1 MDFGSQVSLNSS
13 TQENEAY
20 VGRETGTM
28 DKFGV
33 VRTISK
39 EVNTPGQ
46 SRDFAIMTTSEL
58 QTGESRNRGLGNAL
72 ADPEVDN
79 EKTSRQ
85 RVKARISTSTKLPG
99 TDRVTPPLVTPLVD
113 NAAALEQALNNIV
126 DSLGEQ
132 NEQMSTRMSELER
145 AVHIERESLRE
156 EINRN
161 RQEVGRSEK
170 RLKERTDE
178 HMAKNLSRMTR
189 EAEQRELR
197 LRDDMEKL
205 RIQQEQSLGTL
216 DTKIDAMMERRTQ
229 AIMDRLDGL
238 LSSKSG
244 PKEGE
249 PNSGGPS
256 REPRVNFNEH
266 QKKKTYGS
274 TRGRGSS
281 SGYATRGN
289 GAWGPNSRASST
301 GNRQTSNERTTQGTH
316 ATGRSDSGDRGHA
329 SLRRSHVGQAGNTH
343 GDLDCR
349 DAPHTE
355 PLTRCEDNQA
365 GHSRDATAMAT
376 AFEPLNRSLE
386 TFLTRLSRTNER
398 SQKSRRVFKKS
409 RCYKDESDG
418 CIDTW
423 IEVMKLHFEEED
435 LEGHFKS
442 DCPQFW
448 DAVADIKHPRHEE
461 ALSGVKASKAR
472 LLSEAEARRK
482 DKPQELAAKKMQAVT
497 EETREPEPATA
508 ADDFKIDYKAAAR
521 GALSR
526 VQQELATKEIEQ
538 KVKLELENEK
548 LQEQLNTFEATEFEE
563 TKAPRSLSMKLNVI
577 SGQRFGMVPQ
587 GSKIQSIISVAGHQV
602 IRNLS
607 EPSEFTLMHLDT
619 YADYLRQVEPRTESR
634 AVRALLTTGGP
645 RMKKLHGR
653 YLEVY
658 GPYQVMLN
666 VDGISIY
673 TRTYVT
679 TDDDQ
684 MGQIYLGEEELK
696 VRRIGHDAMMEQD
709 AVHIGYEADVTA
721 NLLDT
726 NGTKLGVIGLL
737 DTGAVVSVMPIKTWE
752 RMGFTREDLIPTN
765 LRLAAANR
773 GAIYVTGRTPI
784 TVLHMGGR
792 DLWMSF
798 LVVENLDDADQFILG
813 RDFVRNFDVMID
825 LNNGLIRIR
834 NPDRKYVKRPIN
846 RIITDENK
854 LPIFLDRKVKLQPG
868 QAVVAIF
875 RMRNLNSLS
884 DSKQV
889 CLVPNPNSQSSVILG
904 RSFSVTRNGLCVS
917 VLLNTL
923 DTTVSIQRGKKLGYA
938 LPMRTDYEETQNLKK
953 YSVKDCPNHANKDKI
968 LKRINELKSI
978 HKMFSMKSETDDGLS
993 SSSNFPERPSSYELE
1008 SDKPVLPE
1016 IEYLKWKI
1024 GEGDFK
1030 KLRDLLNRNADVFS
1044 KHKAEIGCCNFVKH
1058 EIELEE
1064 GAVPHRE
1071 GARRMTPHK
1080 SEACRAEIEMLLEYD
1095 MIEPSKLP
1103 WACGVVMAKKKG
1115 GSLDFV
1121 ATFVT

>member
-1 MDFGSQVSLNSS
+1 MSLDKSRIPKQGNSSKKFIPEKQRKTMTDLFVDWIKRARTDKKETVSGKMVATRSQKTSEERKELLEVEVNTDHAMNDDQEVHGPQGRGRRLASESTPVEQSHDFATSTGTLDREEMSELSDISTEIAATRRSPTDNTMLAGETEKQTTSSSFSERMRNTLGNIFPFTMGGGAGNEGESQEEEDEEEQGDFGSQVSLNSS

-33 VRTISK
+33 
-39 EVNTPGQ
+39 
-46 SRDFAIMTTSEL
+46 
-58 QTGESRNRGLGNAL
+58 
-72 ADPEVDN
+72 DN
-79 EKTSRQ
+79 
-85 RVKARISTSTKLPG
+85 G
-99 TDRVTPPLVTPLVD
+99 
-113 NAAALEQALNNIV
+113 AALEEALNNRV

-132 NEQMSTRMSELER
+132 NEQMSIRMSELER

-156 EINRN
+156 ELNRN

-170 RLKERTDE
+170 RLKKRTDE

-205 RIQQEQSLGTL
+205 RVQQEQSLGTL

-266 QKKKTYGS
+266 QKRKTYGS

-289 GAWGPNSRASST
+289 GTWGPNSRASST
-301 GNRQTSNERTTQGTH
+301 GNRQTSNERPTQGTH
-316 ATGRSDSGDRGHA
+316 ATGRSDSGNRGHA
-329 SLRRSHVGQAGNTH
+329 SPGRSQVGQAGNTH
-343 GDLDCR
+343 GDSDCR
-349 DAPHTE
+349 DAPRTE
-355 PLTRCEDNQA
+355 PLT
-365 GHSRDATAMAT
+365 T

-398 SQKSRRVFKKS
+398 SEKSRRVFKKP

-418 CIDTW
+418 CIDIW

-435 LEGHFKS
+435 FSERQECSALTSNLEGTALNCVMAEKQYQRDTAEKIFEILLNRFGSGLQGHQAMMRFEKRRQREDETIDKFLDDLKMLRRRNQPDESNRRMNLAVASKFIDGVKNDELRTMLATHYTPLSTNAPTPEELRLKSKEYLLLKPPSRSGYCKNNYGNFNNGPVNQGNNWYKPRDDMDKRRSCANCSSTDHHVSACPTYKKGMKAIWFSLEDEDASEVDHEDFMRGVIAKFGPRCFFCNLEGHFKS
-442 DCPQFW
+442 DCPQLW

-508 ADDFKIDYKAAAR
+508 ADDFKIDYRAAGR
-521 GALSR
+521 DALNR
-526 VQQELATKEIEQ
+526 VQQKLVTKEIEQ

-563 TKAPRSLSMKLNVI
+563 TKAPSSLSVKLNVI

-587 GSKIQSIISVAGHQV
+587 DSKIQSIISVAGHQV

-607 EPSEFTLMHLDT
+607 EPSEFTLMNLDT

-634 AVRALLTTGGP
+634 AVQALLTTGGP

-709 AVHIGYEADVTA
+709 AVHIAYEADVTA
-721 NLLDT
+721 HLLDT
-726 NGTKLGVIGLL
+726 NGTKIGVTGLL

-773 GAIYVTGRTPI
+773 GAIYV
-784 TVLHMGGR
+784 H
-792 DLWMSF
+792 
-798 LVVENLDDADQFILG
+798 Q
-813 RDFVRNFDVMID
+813 
-825 LNNGLIRIR
+825 
-834 NPDRKYVKRPIN
+834 
-846 RIITDENK
+846 
-854 LPIFLDRKVKLQPG
+854 
-868 QAVVAIF
+868 
-875 RMRNLNSLS
+875 
-884 DSKQV
+884 
-889 CLVPNPNSQSSVILG
+889 
-904 RSFSVTRNGLCVS
+904 
-917 VLLNTL
+917 
-923 DTTVSIQRGKKLGYA
+923 
-938 LPMRTDYEETQNLKK
+938 
-953 YSVKDCPNHANKDKI
+953 
-968 LKRINELKSI
+968 
-978 HKMFSMKSETDDGLS
+978 
-993 SSSNFPERPSSYELE
+993 
-1008 SDKPVLPE
+1008 
-1016 IEYLKWKI
+1016 
-1024 GEGDFK
+1024 
-1030 KLRDLLNRNADVFS
+1030 
-1044 KHKAEIGCCNFVKH
+1044 
-1058 EIELEE
+1058 
-1064 GAVPHRE
+1064 
-1071 GARRMTPHK
+1071 
-1080 SEACRAEIEMLLEYD
+1080 
-1095 MIEPSKLP
+1095 
-1103 WACGVVMAKKKG
+1103 
-1115 GSLDFV
+1115 
-1121 ATFVT
+1121 

>member
-1 MDFGSQVSLNSS
+1 M
-13 TQENEAY
+13 
-20 VGRETGTM
+20 
-28 DKFGV
+28 
-33 VRTISK
+33 I
-39 EVNTPGQ
+39 
-46 SRDFAIMTTSEL
+46 
-58 QTGESRNRGLGNAL
+58 
-72 ADPEVDN
+72 
-79 EKTSRQ
+79 
-85 RVKARISTSTKLPG
+85 
-99 TDRVTPPLVTPLVD
+99 
-113 NAAALEQALNNIV
+113 
-126 DSLGEQ
+126 
-132 NEQMSTRMSELER
+132 
-145 AVHIERESLRE
+145 
-156 EINRN
+156 
-161 RQEVGRSEK
+161 
-170 RLKERTDE
+170 
-178 HMAKNLSRMTR
+178 
-189 EAEQRELR
+189 
-197 LRDDMEKL
+197 
-205 RIQQEQSLGTL
+205 
-216 DTKIDAMMERRTQ
+216 
-229 AIMDRLDGL
+229 
-238 LSSKSG
+238 
-244 PKEGE
+244 
-249 PNSGGPS
+249 
-256 REPRVNFNEH
+256 FNEH
-266 QKKKTYGS
+266 QKRKTYGS

-289 GAWGPNSRASST
+289 GTWGPNSRTSST
-301 GNRQTSNERTTQGTH
+301 GNRQTSNERPTQGTH
-316 ATGRSDSGDRGHA
+316 ATGRSDSGNRGHA
-329 SLRRSHVGQAGNTH
+329 SPRRSHVGQAGNTH
-343 GDLDCR
+343 GDSDCR
-349 DAPHTE
+349 DAPYTE
-355 PLTRCEDNQA
+355 PQTRCEDTQA

-398 SQKSRRVFKKS
+398 SEKSRRVFKKP

-435 LEGHFKS
+435 LSERQECSALTSNLEGTALNCVMAKKQYQRDTAEKIFEILLNRFGSEVQGHQAMMRFEKRRQREDETIDKFLDDLEMLSRRSQPDESNRRMNLAVASKFIDGVKNDEIRTMLATHYTPLSTNAPTPEELRLKSKEYLLLKPPSRSGYYKNNYGNFNNGPANQGNNWYKPRDDMDKRRSCANCNSTDHHVSACPAYKQGMKAIGFSLEDEDASELDHEDFMRGVTAKFGPRCFFCNLEGHFKS

-482 DKPQELAAKKMQAVT
+482 EKPQELAAKKMQAVT
-497 EETREPEPATA
+497 EETREPESATA
-508 ADDFKIDYKAAAR
+508 ADDFNIDYKAAAR
-521 GALSR
+521 DALNR
-526 VQQELATKEIEQ
+526 VQQELKTKEIEQ
-538 KVKLELENEK
+538 KMKLELENEK

-563 TKAPRSLSMKLNVI
+563 TKAPSSLSMKLNVI
-577 SGQRFGMVPQ
+577 SDHRFGMVPQ

-634 AVRALLTTGGP
+634 AVRALLTTVGP

-721 NLLDT
+721 HLLDT
-726 NGTKLGVIGLL
+726 NGTKLGVTGLL

-773 GAIYVTGRTPI
+773 GAIYVAGRTPI

-834 NPDRKYVKRPIN
+834 NPDRKFVKRPIN

-875 RMRNLNSLS
+875 RMRNLNLLS

-889 CLVPNPNSQSSVILG
+889 CLVPKPNSQSSVILG

-953 YSVKDCPNHANKDKI
+953 YSVKDCPYHAKKDKI

-993 SSSNFPERPSSYELE
+993 SCSNFPERPSSYELE
-1008 SDKPVLPE
+1008 SDKLVLPE
-1016 IEYLKWKI
+1016 IEHLKGKI
-1024 GEGDFK
+1024 GEGNFE
-1030 KLRDLLNRNADVFS
+1030 KLWDLLNWNADVFS
-1044 KHKAEIGCCNFVKH
+1044 KHKADNGCCNFVEH
-1058 EIELEE
+1058 EIELKE

-1095 MIEPSKLP
+1095 MIEPSKSP
-1103 WACGVVMAKKKG
+1103 WACGVVIAKKKG

>member
-1 MDFGSQVSLNSS
+1 MLRRRSQPDESNRRMNLAVASKFIDGVKNDEL
-13 TQENEAY
+13 
-20 VGRETGTM
+20 RTM
-28 DKFGV
+28 
-33 VRTISK
+33 
-39 EVNTPGQ
+39 
-46 SRDFAIMTTSEL
+46 
-58 QTGESRNRGLGNAL
+58 L
-72 ADPEVDN
+72 A
-79 EKTSRQ
+79 THY
-85 RVKARISTSTKLPG
+85 
-99 TDRVTPPLVTPLVD
+99 TPLST
-113 NAAALEQALNNIV
+113 NAPTPE
-126 DSLGEQ
+126 
-132 NEQMSTRMSELER
+132 
-145 AVHIERESLRE
+145 
-156 EINRN
+156 
-161 RQEVGRSEK
+161 
-170 RLKERTDE
+170 
-178 HMAKNLSRMTR
+178 
-189 EAEQRELR
+189 ELR
-197 LRDDMEKL
+197 LKSKEYLLLKPPSRSGYYKNNYGNFNNGPANQGNNWYKPRDDMDK
-205 RIQQEQSLGTL
+205 
-216 DTKIDAMMERRTQ
+216 RRSC
-229 AIMDRLDGL
+229 A
-238 LSSKSG
+238 
-244 PKEGE
+244 
-249 PNSGGPS
+249 NC
-256 REPRVNFNEH
+256 
-266 QKKKTYGS
+266 
-274 TRGRGSS
+274 
-281 SGYATRGN
+281 
-289 GAWGPNSRASST
+289 SST
-301 GNRQTSNERTTQGTH
+301 DHHVSACPAYKQGMK
-316 ATGRSDSGDRGHA
+316 AIG
-329 SLRRSHVGQAGNTH
+329 
-343 GDLDCR
+343 
-349 DAPHTE
+349 
-355 PLTRCEDNQA
+355 
-365 GHSRDATAMAT
+365 
-376 AFEPLNRSLE
+376 FSLE
-386 TFLTRLSRTNER
+386 DEDASELDHEDFMRGVIA
-398 SQKSRRVFKKS
+398 KFGP
-409 RCYKDESDG
+409 RCFF
-418 CIDTW
+418 CN
-423 IEVMKLHFEEED
+423 

-482 DKPQELAAKKMQAVT
+482 DKPQELVAKKMQAVT
-497 EETREPEPATA
+497 EEAREPEPATA
-508 ADDFKIDYKAAAR
+508 ADDFKIDYRAAAR
-521 GALSR
+521 DAINR
-526 VQQELATKEIEQ
+526 VQQEQ

-548 LQEQLNTFEATEFEE
+548 LQEQLNAFETTEVEE
-563 TKAPRSLSMKLNVI
+563 AKAPSSLSMKLNVI
-577 SGQRFGMVPQ
+577 SGQRFGMAPQ
-587 GSKIQSIISVAGHQV
+587 GSKIQSIIS
-602 IRNLS
+602 IIS
-607 EPSEFTLMHLDT
+607 
-619 YADYLRQVEPRTESR
+619 
-634 AVRALLTTGGP
+634 VRALLATGGP
-645 RMKKLHGR
+645 RTKKLHGR

-684 MGQIYLGEEELK
+684 IGQIYLGEEELK

-721 NLLDT
+721 HLLDT
-726 NGTKLGVIGLL
+726 NGTKIGVTGLL
-737 DTGAVVSVMPIKTWE
+737 DTGAVVSVMPIKTWQ

-773 GAIYVTGRTPI
+773 GAIYVAGRTPI
-784 TVLHMGGR
+784 TVLHIGGR

-813 RDFVRNFDVMID
+813 RNFVRNFDVMID

-846 RIITDENK
+846 RIITDKNK
-854 LPIFLDRKVKLQPG
+854 VPVFLDRKVKLKPG

-953 YSVKDCPNHANKDKI
+953 HYVKDCPYHANKDKI

-978 HKMFSMKSETDDGLS
+978 HKLFSLKSETNDGLS
-993 SSSNFPERPSSYELE
+993 SCSNFPERPSSYELE

-1016 IEYLKWKI
+1016 IEHLKGKI
-1024 GEGDFK
+1024 GEGDFE
-1030 KLRDLLNRNADVFS
+1030 KLRDLLNRNAEVFS
-1044 KHKAEIGCCNFVKH
+1044 KHKADIGCCNFVEH

-1071 GARRMTPHK
+1071 SARRMTPHK

-1095 MIEPSKLP
+1095 MIEPSKSP